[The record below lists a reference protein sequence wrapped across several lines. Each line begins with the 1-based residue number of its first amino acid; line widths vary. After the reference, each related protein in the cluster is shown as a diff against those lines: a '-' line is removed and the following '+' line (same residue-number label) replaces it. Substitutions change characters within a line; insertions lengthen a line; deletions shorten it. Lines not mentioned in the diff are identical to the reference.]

1 MFFFGCHARFRK
13 ASLGGNCGT
22 SFTMFST
29 YRFCTCVFLSSACA
43 LCFIYVLL
51 HVWNIRLWC
60 AFFFF
65 LSAALY
71 RHIWSEAWWTSFSA
85 AAIFWTFLC
94 RSCSFYNVLGLT
106 LRHTVSQFLFRSH
119 PVVKFDI
126 LSNFANELRSLLT
139 PETLRRK
146 IRKVLCRN
154 GTSRLEAL
162 VLEYAW
168 ITHDSQFTPASFRE
182 NCFAFGV
189 NEQRKFAIAHSAQYN
204 FHRFHCFDSDQF

>member
-1 MFFFGCHARFRK
+1 MLHLRSFACLKHP
-13 ASLGGNCGT
+13 SLMC
-22 SFTMFST
+22 
-29 YRFCTCVFLSSACA
+29 L
-43 LCFIYVLL
+43 
-51 HVWNIRLWC
+51 
-60 AFFFF
+60 FFF

-94 RSCSFYNVLGLT
+94 RSCSFYNVVGLT

-126 LSNFANELRSLLT
+126 LSNFANELRSVLT

-182 NCFAFGV
+182 NCFVFGV
-189 NEQRKFAIAHSAQYN
+189 NEQRKFAIAHSAQYTSTRFIASTRTN
-204 FHRFHCFDSDQF
+204 FKSHVVSFFFAFKANERSFRTVHSKLCIKMSVFR